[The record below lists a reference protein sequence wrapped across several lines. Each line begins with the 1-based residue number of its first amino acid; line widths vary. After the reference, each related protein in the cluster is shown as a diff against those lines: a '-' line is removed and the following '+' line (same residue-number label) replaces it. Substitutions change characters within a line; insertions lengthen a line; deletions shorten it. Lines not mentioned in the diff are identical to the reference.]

1 MTGNRKLNILVLHA
15 MGKQRNWFA
24 GVADVEL
31 LFPNNDR
38 ENNYLIHNCYLPLP
52 KILQDYEFDA
62 VYMMSTF
69 MDKITGEGLQGRWI
83 RQFDF
88 LKHTSA
94 IKIVFPQ
101 DDYWQCEIRDAFYVD
116 WGVHKVFPVCPPDS
130 WPELIPRYF
139 ESGGSIELGYTTYVT
154 DYMKNLSRF
163 AKVWNERD
171 FDVVYRA
178 KRTPGAPNHF
188 GVIKGIIGDRF
199 LSAIG
204 KDSGLLCDISTDPR
218 KLIRGHAWYQFMG
231 ASKAILGS
239 NSGSSIRLRNKTIS
253 LKLQAYQAE
262 NPESLSD
269 EVEEAVIPEIDRNKS
284 YTGISPRNLEAA
296 MLGTVQI
303 LVPGAYGGFLK
314 PWEDYIPLP
323 EDCTNIDQV
332 LEHLRD
338 REYCMQVAES
348 CKRKLLEAP
357 ELDAE
362 RLIERVNGFVRA
374 RHVGVKQSD
383 NQNYEKL
390 LIRHRHQL
398 ARKIILHDIK
408 SAALSLSRVILPRH
422 IKYVLRS
429 VRKHLV
435 ND

>member
-1 MTGNRKLNILVLHA
+1 MGN
-15 MGKQRNWFA
+15 QRNWFA
-24 GVADVEL
+24 GIADVEL
-31 LFPNNDR
+31 LFPSNDQ

-52 KILQDYEFDA
+52 KIVQDYEFDA

-69 MDKITGEGLQGRWI
+69 MDKITGDGLQGRWI

-101 DDYWQCEIRDAFYVD
+101 DDYWQSEVRDTFYVE
-116 WGVHKVFPVCPPDS
+116 WGIHKVFPVCPPDS
-130 WPELIPRYF
+130 WPELIPRYI
-139 ESGGSIELGYTTYVT
+139 ESGGSIELGYTTYLT

-163 AKVWNERD
+163 AKARNERD

-204 KDSGLLCDISTDPR
+204 EDSGLLCDISTDPR
-218 KLIRGHAWYQFMG
+218 KLIRGTAWYQFVG

-253 LKLQAYQAE
+253 SKLQAYQAE
-262 NPESLSD
+262 NPNSSSD

-284 YTGISPRNLEAA
+284 YTAISPRNLEAA
-296 MLGTVQI
+296 MLDTVQI
-303 LVPGAYGGFLK
+303 LVPGAYGDLLK
-314 PWEDYIPLP
+314 PWEDYIPLA
-323 EDCTNIDQV
+323 EDCSNIDQV
-332 LEHLRD
+332 LEHLSD
-338 REYCMQVAES
+338 DEYCMEVAAS
-348 CKRKLLEAP
+348 CKRKLLEAT
-357 ELDAE
+357 ELNAE
-362 RLIERVNGFVRA
+362 RLIERVIGFVRA
-374 RHVGVKQSD
+374 RYADVEQSD
-383 NQNYEKL
+383 NLNFEEL
-390 LIRHRHQL
+390 LKRHRHQVERL
-398 ARKIILHDIK
+398 AVLHDIK
-408 SAALSLSRVILPRH
+408 HSALSLSSVILPRPIKTVLKNVHKH
-422 IKYVLRS
+422 I
-429 VRKHLV
+429 V